1 MYLAAEWSG
10 WMHDDSL
17 TQVSKVTFANLSM
30 SFWVW
35 LLMSPRRWLVGKKG
49 INQRFSWLYI
59 GMLTGEHG
67 LFSSILFNWLSGAY
81 LNWLPGAYDFSLPTK
96 SLLLPMR
103 IAMQEQENASRRGF
117 GKQVLGSLL
126 TYSMLET
133 VMASGA
139 IAETVK
145 PIAAKWLADVN
156 QMSVDLKGRKL
167 KQTDWQSQVEQ
178 LFSQV
183 DLAEFLS
190 FVNFEQLIKT
200 VKFRERGEKSFRA
213 TFPKVE
219 GLPTDLVFGHQMF
232 ALRKGRS
239 VVPHGHNNMATSFLI
254 LQGDFEGKHYDRLDE
269 TDDHMIIKPTINRQF
284 GQGEYSTISDHKDN
298 VHWFKAMSDTGFIF
312 NIHVLNV
319 DPQIKRSGRVYV
331 DPAGEKISGG
341 RIKAE
346 KMKSAEAFR
355 RYG

>member
-1 MYLAAEWSG
+1 
-10 WMHDDSL
+10 
-17 TQVSKVTFANLSM
+17 
-30 SFWVW
+30 
-35 LLMSPRRWLVGKKG
+35 
-49 INQRFSWLYI
+49 
-59 GMLTGEHG
+59 
-67 LFSSILFNWLSGAY
+67 
-81 LNWLPGAYDFSLPTK
+81 
-96 SLLLPMR
+96 
-103 IAMQEQENASRRGF
+103 MQEQKTEDRRGF

-156 QMSVDLKGRKL
+156 RMSVDLKGQKL
-167 KQTDWQSQVEQ
+167 KQTQWQNQVEQ

-183 DLAEFLS
+183 NLAEFLS
-190 FVNFEQLIKT
+190 FVDFEKLIKT
-200 VKFRERGEKSFRA
+200 VQFRDRGEKSFRA

-269 TDDHMIIKPTINRQF
+269 TDDHMIIRPTIDRRF
-284 GQGEYSTISDHKDN
+284 GRGEYSTVSDHKDN
-298 VHWFKAMSDTGFIF
+298 VHWFKAVSGPGFIF

-346 KMKSAEAFR
+346 KMKSADAFR